1 MNKKEWQLAVGL
13 GALALVRP
21 LLSIVGIAEMLGKP
35 VVSIGSTLVIT
46 IIWVWVASQK
56 SEDPI
61 KTLAATGITY
71 GLLAI
76 ILSAILSP
84 ILTGQLQGPV
94 LSIYGISSVLI
105 TNLIWGVV
113 AGLLAKILQSARR

>member
-1 MNKKEWQLAVGL
+1 VAISCWFRC
-13 GALALVRP
+13 LALVRP

-76 ILSAILSP
+76 ILSAILLP
-84 ILTGQLQGPV
+84 ILIGQLQGPV

-113 AGLLAKILQSARR
+113 AGVLAKILQSARR